1 MLTDH
6 FITEI
11 DGQNVVGMNDD
22 KILKVIKSKDRTVT
36 VTVMPEFVYDHMV
49 RENTF
54 LVLREAFYSIN
65 YCRRV
70 PVLQLTVFH
79 QLDGLPEGRHV
90 SNSEYGHPVKY
101 LI

>member
-11 DGQNVVGMNDD
+11 DGQNVVGMSDD

-49 RENTF
+49 RETPC
-54 LVLREAFYSIN
+54 LS
-65 YCRRV
+65 RV
-70 PVLQLTVFH
+70 
-79 QLDGLPEGRHV
+79 HV
-90 SNSEYGHPVKY
+90 
-101 LI
+101 